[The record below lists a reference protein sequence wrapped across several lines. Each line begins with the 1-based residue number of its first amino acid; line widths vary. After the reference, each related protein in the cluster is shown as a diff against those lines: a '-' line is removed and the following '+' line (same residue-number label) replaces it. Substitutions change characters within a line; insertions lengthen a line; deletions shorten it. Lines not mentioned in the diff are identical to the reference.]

1 MDIKITIRHE
11 KDDRKAK
18 KLREFIE
25 KKSSKIEKLIDKYK
39 TPAEAKFILDVQ
51 KFRNKAEIILNSGV
65 VKCTSSVESEDMLN
79 SIESAIDSIVKQ
91 VKKQIEKK
99 VKSKKRRNNERE
111 VINTEILDQSNH
123 DIRLENAP
131 GKPMSVD
138 EAKLQ
143 LDIAKHNFVTFY
155 NSTSGELNVL
165 YKDSSDQ
172 LVLITP

>member
-39 TPAEAKFILDVQ
+39 TPAEVKFILDVQ

-65 VKCTSSVESEDMLN
+65 VKCTSTVESEDMLN

-99 VKSKKRRNNERE
+99 VTSKKRRSNERE
-111 VINTEILDQSNH
+111 VINTEIQAQSNH

-165 YKDSSDQ
+165 YKDNSDK